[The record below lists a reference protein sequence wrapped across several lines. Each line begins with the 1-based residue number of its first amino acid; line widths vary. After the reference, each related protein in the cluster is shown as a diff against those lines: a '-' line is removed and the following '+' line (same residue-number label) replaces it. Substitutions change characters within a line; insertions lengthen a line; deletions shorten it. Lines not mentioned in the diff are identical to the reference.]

1 MHSEPTKLALAII
14 VIRSRRPWETTTITL
29 HRLIALIEEAEEATG
44 ILESAISLG
53 SRILLNA
60 VSSRHSEFPTNLSIE
75 VLKRLSPD
83 VTSIGIMRALPLIS
97 GLNDNQICKLLA
109 YANAIPAEDSLNDIM
124 IAALD
129 GQGCDIAVRVSALLN
144 CAQNHVPSSELLAKL
159 TETINCNDLPRALAG
174 VSLAKKLLLSAEEFS
189 SFLET
194 LWPQRI
200 AWF

>member
-14 VIRSRRPWETTTITL
+14 VIRSQRPWKTTAITL

-44 ILESAISLG
+44 ILESAISLS

-97 GLNDNQICKLLA
+97 GLDDNQICKLLA

-129 GQGCDIAVRVSALLN
+129 GQGRDIAVRVSALLN
-144 CAQNHVPSSELLAKL
+144 CAQTHVPSPELLAKL
-159 TETINCNDLPRALAG
+159 TETINCNNLPRALAG

>member
-44 ILESAISLG
+44 ILENAISL
-53 SRILLNA
+53 SSKILLNA
-60 VSSRHSEFPTNLSIE
+60 VSSRHSEFSTNLSIE

-97 GLNDNQICKLLA
+97 GLEDNQICKLLA
-109 YANAIPAEDSLNDIM
+109 YANAIPAEDSLNNIM

-129 GQGCDIAVRVSALLN
+129 GQGRDIAVRVAALLN
-144 CAQNHVPSSELLAKL
+144 CAQNHVPSPELLAKL